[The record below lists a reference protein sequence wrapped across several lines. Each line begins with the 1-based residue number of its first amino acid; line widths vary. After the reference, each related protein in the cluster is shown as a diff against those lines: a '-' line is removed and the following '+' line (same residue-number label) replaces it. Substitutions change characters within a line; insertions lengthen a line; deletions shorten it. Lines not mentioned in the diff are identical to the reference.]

1 MLIFTDIE
9 TTGLEA
15 DDVMCGIA
23 LLSEDKV
30 MYELLNE
37 GKKIPPLASSIH
49 HITNEMIQDKKLFIQ
64 SEVHDFLEQNNN
76 PKNTLI
82 AHNIKFD
89 LEKLAA
95 AGLHWQGD
103 IIDTLKVTKHLIKEC
118 ELFSLEFLRY
128 ELKLYMQENEIKQ
141 KYGIKDA
148 LCTDKALSDVLVT
161 KLLFEYL
168 LEYATVKEMKELSF
182 QNVLLEKFTFGKY
195 KGKYIEEIVLND
207 RSYIAWMLSLKE
219 LDEDLKYSLEYYMR
233 G

>member
-1 MLIFTDIE
+1 MLIFIDMQ

-15 DDVMCGIA
+15 DDVICSVA
-23 LLSEDKV
+23 LLNENKA

-49 HITNEMIQDKKLFIQ
+49 HITNEMIQGKKSFKK
-64 SEVHDFLEQNNN
+64 SKVHDFLEQNNN

-89 LEKLAA
+89 LEKLSAV
-95 AGLHWQGD
+95 GLDWQGD
-103 IIDTLKVTKHLIKEC
+103 AVDTLKVTKHLIQEC

-128 ELKLYMQENEIKQ
+128 ELKLYRQEDAMKQ

-148 LCTDKALSDVLVT
+148 LCAHNALNDVLIT

-168 LEYATVKEMKELSF
+168 LDYATLQKMIELSF
-182 QNVLLEKFTFGKY
+182 QSVLLNKFPFGKY
-195 KGKYIEEIVLND
+195 MGKYIEEIVVND
-207 RSYIAWMLSLKE
+207 RAYLLWMLGLE
-219 LDEDLKYSLEYYMR
+219 DLDEDLRYSLEYYLE

>member
-1 MLIFTDIE
+1 MLIFVDIE
-9 TTGLEA
+9 TTGLET
-15 DDVMCGIA
+15 DDVMCSMA
-23 LLSEDKV
+23 LLSEDKM

-37 GKKIPPLASSIH
+37 RKKIPPLASSIH
-49 HITNEMIQDKKLFIQ
+49 HITNEMIQDKKLFIE
-64 SEVHDFLEQNNN
+64 SEVHDFLEQNNK

-89 LEKLAA
+89 LEKLSV

-103 IIDTLKVTKHLIKEC
+103 VIDTLKVTKHLIKEC

-128 ELKLYMQENEIKQ
+128 ELKLYTKEDSVKK

-148 LCTDKALSDVLVT
+148 LCAYNALNDVLVV

-168 LEYATVKEMKELSF
+168 LDYATVQEMKELSF
-182 QNVLLEKFTFGKY
+182 QKVLLEKFPFGKY
-195 KGKYIEEIVLND
+195 IGKYIEEIVLND
-207 RSYIAWMLSLKE
+207 RAYVVWMSGLEE
-219 LDEDLKYSLEYYMR
+219 LDEDLKYSLEYYLK